1 MAEQE
6 DDHVADEPRTDFWRD
21 PRPTNEN
28 PNFVRDYFA
37 SSRLHF
43 IGSFRARY
51 ESMMVAVGKNLGVKP
66 GELLQSSAQKGVLS
80 SKRKPAE
87 RVIVH
92 VDMDCFFA
100 SIAVKKNPSLAGKC
114 IAVCHGGGE
123 ISSCSYEARE
133 FGVRAGMFFRNA
145 RKLCPDMLSV
155 PYDFPMYEEASVQIY
170 SIFFDSPGVCVEAV
184 SVDEVYLDVT
194 LAIGDDRHGSQSG
207 AEALVQNLRTS
218 IVTHTGCTASAG
230 IGPSKL
236 IARLATKGA
245 KPNGQLRVR
254 QENVIEY
261 LDTLTVKDLPG
272 IGWRTTRRLEEKG
285 VTTCPQLRALSLRE
299 LRSEFGERQG
309 QVFYNL
315 ARALDARLVEPLKPR
330 KSIGAEASWGVR
342 FTKEESDKA
351 RKFIMN
357 MADEV
362 AARVEAAGAYGT
374 KVIFKVYKRRPNAS
388 MVGYKHLGHGPCT
401 IFTRSAKI
409 SPKSGRSLKEVLRQ
423 ACLRLHDDLGVRSEE
438 LRGVGLQMTDL
449 SFADLNFDHTLAAT
463 AGATRRIDTFFEA
476 VPVPTKSN
484 AVTTSQK
491 EPCGFLTQELADMTP
506 GSLQRSEIKHLDG
519 VVAKKGAVDS
529 TSLSDQQTK
538 AEDDTGSG
546 RSQGD
551 GAIPRRVPG
560 GSEEVAVE
568 VDSDWEEDRIE
579 VGRAPV
585 SCEIPKS
592 PAEAEDAAEPLDK
605 GESANIPKGWD
616 RDVFQALPKEL
627 QTELLHES
635 SRKVSIEAIAATRF
649 DEHSEEKNG
658 QIRERTKRRRE
669 TNAKRAAL
677 QDEKRKRRR
686 QSAQVTMTQFAD
698 ISELKTRGHDVLDAD
713 EFHGKPLRDCMDLL
727 EDLRGKP
734 LNVRTIRKEVKDV
747 QSGNV
752 RQDSAIELDTNDE
765 EGLDIP
771 SPPSLSSDSDSSYG
785 VTDALLRQG
794 LDHGSIYED
803 EDLTD
808 YADIL
813 KTWMTATVDDVK
825 SGHMEL
831 LRGRVLELV
840 HRKKLERLCSEMRLM
855 GRFAA
860 QDSMGGWVERFNV
873 LVDEVQEEC
882 KRLYKF
888 KLAIRKAEHF
898 C

>member
-6 DDHVADEPRTDFWRD
+6 DVVQVVDQARTDFWRD

-28 PNFVRDYFA
+28 PNFVHDYFA

-66 GELLQSSAQKGVLS
+66 GELLQSSAEKGLLS
-80 SKRKPAE
+80 SKRRPVE

-100 SIAVKKNPSLAGKC
+100 SIAVKKDPSLAGKC

-123 ISSCSYEARE
+123 ISSCSYEARK
-133 FGVRAGMFFRNA
+133 FGVRAGMFFRDA

-155 PYDFPMYEEASVQIY
+155 PYDFPMYEQASIQIY
-170 SIFFDSPGVCVEAV
+170 SLFYDCPGVCVEAV
-184 SVDEVYLDVT
+184 SVDEAYLDIS

-207 AEALVQNLRTS
+207 AEALVQSLRTS
-218 IVTHTGCTASAG
+218 IVTRTGCTASAG

-261 LDTLTVKDLPG
+261 LDTLAVKDLPG
-272 IGWRTTRRLEEKG
+272 IGWRTARRLQEKG
-285 VTTCPQLRALSLRE
+285 VTTCPQLRALSLSE
-299 LRSEFGERQG
+299 LQSEFGERQG
-309 QVFYNL
+309 QIFYNL

-342 FTKEESDKA
+342 FTKEEGDKA
-351 RKFIMN
+351 RTFILD

-362 AARVEAAGAYGT
+362 AGRVEAAGAYGT
-374 KVIFKVYKRRPNAS
+374 KVIFKVYKRRPNSS

-401 IFTRSAKI
+401 VFTRSAKI
-409 SPKSGRSLKEVLRQ
+409 PLKSGRSLKEGLRQ
-423 ACLRLHDDLGVRSEE
+423 ACLRLHDDLEVRSEE
-438 LRGVGLQMTDL
+438 LRGVGLQVTDL

-463 AGATRRIDTFFEA
+463 AGATRRIDSFFEV
-476 VPVPTKSN
+476 VPVSTKSN
-484 AVTTSQK
+484 AIIKSQK
-491 EPCGFLTQELADMTP
+491 APSASLTQELAGVTA
-506 GSLQRSEIKHLDG
+506 GSPQQSEFKRLD
-519 VVAKKGAVDS
+519 DS
-529 TSLSDQQTK
+529 TLLADQHTT
-538 AEDDTGSG
+538 AEYDVGSRG
-546 RSQGD
+546 SQED
-551 GAIPRRVPG
+551 GATPRHAHEG
-560 GSEEVAVE
+560 GEDVAVE

-585 SCEIPKS
+585 PREIPKS
-592 PAEAEDAAEPLDK
+592 PAEDEDAPEPLGK
-605 GESANIPKGWD
+605 IESADIPKGWD
-616 RDVFQALPKEL
+616 RDVFQSLPREL

-635 SRKVSIEAIAATRF
+635 SHRVSVEAIAAERL
-649 DEHSEEKNG
+649 DDHSDKANG
-658 QIRERTKRRRE
+658 QIRERAKRRRE
-669 TNAKRAAL
+669 ANARHAAL

-698 ISELKTRGHDVLDAD
+698 ISELKTRGHDVLDAQ
-713 EFHGKPLRDCMDLL
+713 EFREKPLRDCMELL

-734 LNVRTIRKEVKDV
+734 LNVRTIRKEVRHP

-752 RQDSAIELDTNDE
+752 RRDSAIELDTNDE

-785 VTDALLRQG
+785 VTDGLLRQG
-794 LDHGSIYED
+794 LDHSHIYED
-803 EDLTD
+803 EDLSD
-808 YADIL
+808 YAEIL
-813 KTWMTATVDDVK
+813 KTWMAATVDDIK
-825 SGHMEL
+825 SGHIEL
-831 LRGRVLELV
+831 LRGRALELV
-840 HRKKLERLCSEMRLM
+840 RMKKLERLCAEMRLM

-860 QDSMGGWVERFNV
+860 QDAMGGWVEGFNV
-873 LVDEVQEEC
+873 LVDEVQGEC

-888 KLAIRKAEHF
+888 KLAIRKAEH
-898 C
+898 